1 MRVETLF
8 FLDKK
13 KSGLSSMEYLGL
25 AMTEAGNEFGPDTAY
40 GIEISMF
47 NICLTNVA
55 YCINIFLN
63 NNLCFLGSALIKVGN
78 IQQTLGLNQREFIKS
93 ANDCFVN
100 PMNKYLETDMKTVV
114 KERSLLEK
122 RRQIN
127 LIIFT
132 LYCLLTNNCTICRL
146 DLDACKTRVR
156 KTRMLATT
164 KVKVYYT
171 AVLYLNFKLTKI
183 IKANG

>member
-1 MRVETLF
+1 MYIWFT
-8 FLDKK
+8 
-13 KSGLSSMEYLGL
+13 
-25 AMTEAGNEFGPDTAY
+25 
-40 GIEISMF
+40 
-47 NICLTNVA
+47 
-55 YCINIFLN
+55 
-63 NNLCFLGSALIKVGN
+63 LGSALIKVGN

-122 RRQIN
+122 RRQIH
-127 LIIFT
+127 IINNC
-132 LYCLLTNNCTICRL
+132 YAWMPVKLTNYYIIYRL

-164 KVKVYYT
+164 KVKVYYI
-171 AVLYLNFKLTKI
+171 VNLYLN
-183 IKANG
+183 